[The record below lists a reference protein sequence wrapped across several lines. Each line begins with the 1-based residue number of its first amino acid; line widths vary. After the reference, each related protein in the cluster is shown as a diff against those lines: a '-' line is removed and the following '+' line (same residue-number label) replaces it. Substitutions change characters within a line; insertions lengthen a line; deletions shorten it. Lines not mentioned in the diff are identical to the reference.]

1 VRLFV
6 AAFPPVSVVSDLR
19 KRLAG
24 RPGEPRLTVRL
35 TPADRWHL
43 TLRFLGEVAGERQAD
58 VECALDGVP
67 RAGKISLRLA
77 GGGQFGKGRSTVLW
91 AGVQGDLGA
100 LTGLH
105 DAVGAALGA
114 ESEPF
119 TPHLTVAYA
128 NSGAVRN
135 VLEGYTGPEW
145 TVDEFVLVRSHHAD
159 GGGYQRLRAWP
170 V

>member
-6 AAFPPVSVVSDLR
+6 AAFPPVSVLSDLQR
-19 KRLAG
+19 RVG
-24 RPGEPRLTVRL
+24 HGTGRL
-35 TPADRWHL
+35 TPVERWHI
-43 TLRFLGEVAGERQAD
+43 TLRFLGEIAEPERAD
-58 VECALDGVP
+58 VERALDGVP
-67 RAGKISLRLA
+67 RAGKISVRLA

-100 LTGLH
+100 LTALH

-128 NSGAVRN
+128 NNGDVRDA
-135 VLEGYTGPEW
+135 LAGYTGPEW
-145 TVDEFVLVRSHHAD
+145 IVDEFVLVRSHHAD

>member
-6 AAFPPVSVVSDLR
+6 AAFPPVSVLSDLR
-19 KRLAG
+19 RRVGHGAG
-24 RPGEPRLTVRL
+24 RL
-35 TPADRWHL
+35 TPVERWHI
-43 TLRFLGEVAGERQAD
+43 TLRFLGEIAEGERAD
-58 VECALDGVP
+58 VERALDGVP

-77 GGGQFGKGRSTVLW
+77 GGGQFSNGRSTVLW
-91 AGVQGDLGA
+91 AGVQGDLDA
-100 LTGLH
+100 LTELH

-128 NSGAVRN
+128 DSGDVRN
-135 VLEGYTGPEW
+135 ALRGYTGPEW
-145 TVDEFVLVRSHHAD
+145 IVDEFVLVRSHHAD